1 MRARGIRA
9 NQGAHGR
16 SWRLEWTRTRPVSGS
31 GADTGLHELEGKLCS
46 PLQGESQT
54 APSEGRVEGSAG
66 QGPVRDTRSLL
77 PVLVNA
83 AGKETLQAWALS
95 TAVLY

>member
-1 MRARGIRA
+1 MAEVGTWS
-9 NQGAHGR
+9 GHGHTR
-16 SWRLEWTRTRPVSGS
+16 SLFGS
-31 GADTGLHELEGKLCS
+31 GADTGLLEGKLCS

-54 APSEGRVEGSAG
+54 VPSEGRVEGSAG